1 MACHPSSEF
10 FVNPALTLAEH
21 LAPVTPLLI
30 GTDPVADALAAH
42 AARSL
47 AGLSGTAGAWL
58 SSAQAAGSPP
68 VLARA
73 TGRSVGES
81 GQVTNDIFWDPYED
95 ESSTT
100 QQISTV
106 LVVGPTGQSPAVP
119 LPGTGL
125 LPEPIFGAGTA
136 PSAVSPL
143 VAALESALPRALR
156 IGPEEVPSTAEGE
169 PGVGIGPRDA
179 FSWTMAMLSRIDHAA
194 VYVGLL
200 TRARAP
206 IDSPDGLGRPG
217 RSVAHLPST
226 GGRPAWG
233 NGREP
238 WDAGRRDEGESGS
251 WS

>member
-1 MACHPSSEF
+1 
-10 FVNPALTLAEH
+10 
-21 LAPVTPLLI
+21 
-30 GTDPVADALAAH
+30 
-42 AARSL
+42 
-47 AGLSGTAGAWL
+47 
-58 SSAQAAGSPP
+58 
-68 VLARA
+68 
-73 TGRSVGES
+73 
-81 GQVTNDIFWDPYED
+81 
-95 ESSTT
+95 
-100 QQISTV
+100 
-106 LVVGPTGQSPAVP
+106 VP